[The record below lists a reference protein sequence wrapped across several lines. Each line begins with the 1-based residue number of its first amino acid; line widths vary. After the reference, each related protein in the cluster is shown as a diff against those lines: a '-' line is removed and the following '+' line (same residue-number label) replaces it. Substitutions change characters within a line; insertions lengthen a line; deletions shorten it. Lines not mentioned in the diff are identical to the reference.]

1 MGIKKQNSQTL
12 AEFGPPG
19 PKRSA
24 VFHPSPLSLTRG
36 PAPGPAA
43 SSPQRAVIAW
53 CTTCVTPLVESVWSP
68 RLPAD
73 RFFELWTSSVAR
85 FLLLFP
91 PLTLPLIGTIN
102 GDWSRRS
109 FLPSAPL
116 PLPPYKNRP
125 EPFSPLPEL
134 SLSLLAL
141 SLPRSRSP
149 CSDLV
154 GASRRRAGASSSAP
168 PLGPFSPLTVPVP
181 CPPRPHGPAPCSP
194 TSLHT
199 STIPSWKMHFLHFS
213 PYAWIKIN
221 SEIYDSETIKKRPWC
236 IHLIIDH
243 HYRNI
248 LDITIIFVFRK

>member
-1 MGIKKQNSQTL
+1 LKISILVINNFDIIIIIFSNILKYIYLYFWEMGIKKQNSQTL

-102 GDWSRRS
+102 GD
-109 FLPSAPL
+109 
-116 PLPPYKNRP
+116 
-125 EPFSPLPEL
+125 
-134 SLSLLAL
+134 
-141 SLPRSRSP
+141 
-149 CSDLV
+149 
-154 GASRRRAGASSSAP
+154 
-168 PLGPFSPLTVPVP
+168 
-181 CPPRPHGPAPCSP
+181 
-194 TSLHT
+194 
-199 STIPSWKMHFLHFS
+199 
-213 PYAWIKIN
+213 
-221 SEIYDSETIKKRPWC
+221 
-236 IHLIIDH
+236 
-243 HYRNI
+243 
-248 LDITIIFVFRK
+248 